1 MRMAFLAAAALAAA
15 ATGCAGPR
23 LVGGPDL
30 TVVDRTALPPPT
42 REDLGTR
49 GRLHVIGPFD
59 QMAVDVFG
67 VAELSRTVQ
76 ADAAGRISLPL
87 VGIIEAAGQT
97 PQELATLVEQRLQGQ
112 YVRNPRVTVNMT
124 STVSHIITVDGEVRE
139 PGTYP
144 VTGQMTLMR
153 AIARAKGLT
162 EFARASHVVI
172 FRRVEGRDL
181 AALYDLRAIRQ
192 GLYQDP
198 EVYTN
203 DVVMVGDSQAR
214 RLFRDVIQGSG
225 LLTAP
230 IIALLQQSTP

>member
-1 MRMAFLAAAALAAA
+1 MRMPILAAAALAAA
-15 ATGCAGPR
+15 AAGCAGPR
-23 LVGGPDL
+23 LIGGPEL
-30 TVVDRTALPPPT
+30 TVVDRTALPQPT
-42 REDLGTR
+42 REDLGAR

-87 VGIIEAAGQT
+87 VGVIEAAGQT
-97 PQELATLVEQRLQGQ
+97 PQELATLVEQRLQGR

-124 STVSHIITVDGEVRE
+124 NTVSHVITVDGEVRE

-192 GLYQDP
+192 GLYDDP
-198 EVYTN
+198 EVFTN

-214 RLFRDVIQGSG
+214 RLFRDIIQGSG